1 MNNCELKEKI
11 KDLSKKYKDLKQDEL
26 LDYLN
31 FILKDEYNT
40 KSHCLRL
47 YNNLEKTKK
56 LYSSFINEYNLND
69 LSKEVIFV
77 NSSPKYKE
85 SGIYDIESN
94 KKVIVTLNNNIKDLF
109 DLVRY
114 TIVLEQLNKGNDEVV
129 SYIKAMLIEKKLLDY
144 LVKIGYSKIEC
155 EKIKKYNLMEVIYI
169 SNILNCTIDEIK
181 FYNQV
186 LEVNDN
192 IINETEKNIKKHID
206 ISELN
211 KYDLTNSKKYIYG
224 IIYSTFLHQNL
235 NDEEIIKLL
244 NTSLKFSDFVDIYI
258 KNVDKEKIFDYY
270 NKEYR
275 C

>member
-11 KDLSKKYKDLKQDEL
+11 KDISKKYKDLKQDEL

-31 FILKDEYNT
+31 FILKDKYNT
-40 KSHCLRL
+40 KCYSLRL

-56 LYSSFINEYNLND
+56 LYSGFIKEYNLND
-69 LSKEVIFV
+69 LLEDVLFV
-77 NSSPKYKE
+77 SSNPKYKE
-85 SGIYDIESN
+85 SGIYDIDSN
-94 KKVIVTLNNNIKDLF
+94 KKAVVTLNNNTKDLF

-114 TIVLEQLNKGNDEVV
+114 STILDQLNKGNDEIVA
-129 SYIKAMLIEKKLLDY
+129 YIKAMLIEKKLLDY
-144 LVKIGYSKIEC
+144 LVKIGYSKTEC
-155 EKIKKYNLMEVIYI
+155 EKIKEYNLMEILYI

-186 LEVNDN
+186 LEVNEN
-192 IINETEKNIKKHID
+192 IIYETEKNIKKHIEIND
-206 ISELN
+206 LN
-211 KYDLTNSKKYIYG
+211 KYDLNNCKKYIYG
-224 IIYSTFLHQNL
+224 IIYSSFLHQNL

-244 NTSLKFSDFVDIYI
+244 NTSLNFSDFVDIYI
-258 KNVDKEKIFDYY
+258 KNVNKEKILDYY